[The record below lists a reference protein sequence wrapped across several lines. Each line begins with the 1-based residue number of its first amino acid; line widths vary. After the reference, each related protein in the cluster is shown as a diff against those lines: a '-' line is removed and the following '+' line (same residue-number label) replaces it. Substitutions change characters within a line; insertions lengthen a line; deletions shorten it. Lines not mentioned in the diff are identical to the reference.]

1 MSLKNTYG
9 FSGSL
14 LDAVSSVLKEEKCL
28 CDCGKSPCEKC
39 GKDHHEMDEGYVSHA
54 QRKAVWASRNDEK
67 KNKIKEE
74 VTLDEKHTVSHE
86 KSRSGGYR
94 AKLMDK
100 DGKISYLGSTSYHD
114 PKHAEGEAKAYI
126 DNWKSDRAVIAYRS
140 KAKEAGHVKEE
151 VEDLDELSKS
161 TLSSYAKKAVDD
173 VSYHSSRGG
182 ARFRFSA
189 GGKESKDPTS
199 LRHDKIATK
208 RQAGVEKAINRLT
221 KEEVEDL
228 DELKTSTIKSYT
240 KKAVSSSMTGQ
251 GGEKRVQGIGR
262 AMDKLSARKKEEGE
276 RGRFI
281 PKFGKAANEQV
292 ESEDAELLDELKTS
306 TIKSYTKKAVS
317 SSMSG
322 EGGEKRVQGIGRA
335 MDKLSARKK
344 EEGER
349 GRYIPSF
356 KKASNEEVELQDE
369 VINERI
375 QDKTYPYQA
384 NQAAT
389 SMVTLVAMLRYL
401 KATGMLQKLMK
412 EDIELAGV
420 FFGEEVRD
428 EMYDFMEA
436 NKSAFMIM
444 HKPEPKKSDP
454 DSDEHEDAYKPASG
468 KDQPHVMN
476 QLAGAADAGGRHIDT
491 AKGKRYVS
499 GSTAKKLHGA
509 LMRAKPEERAKLSS
523 NLYKNSHSAIEKDH
537 ADAVKRGVKPPAEKK
552 GRGRPKKVQ

>member
-9 FSGSL
+9 FSASL
-14 LDAVSSVLKEEKCL
+14 LDAIRGVVSEAKCK
-28 CDCGKSPCEKC
+28 CDCGKSPCETC
-39 GKDHHEMDEGYVSHA
+39 GKDHHNM
-54 QRKAVWASRNDEK
+54 
-67 KNKIKEE
+67 KEE
-74 VTLDEKHTVSHE
+74 IALDEKHTVGHE
-86 KSRSGGYR
+86 KSGSGGYR

-100 DGKISYLGSTSYHD
+100 DGKTSYLGSTSYHD

-126 DNWKSDRAVIAYRS
+126 DNWKSARAVNAYRS
-140 KAKEAGHVKEE
+140 KAKEAGHV
-151 VEDLDELSKS
+151 
-161 TLSSYAKKAVDD
+161 
-173 VSYHSSRGG
+173 
-182 ARFRFSA
+182 
-189 GGKESKDPTS
+189 
-199 LRHDKIATK
+199 
-208 RQAGVEKAINRLT
+208 

-281 PKFGKAANEQV
+281 PKFGKA
-292 ESEDAELLDELKTS
+292 
-306 TIKSYTKKAVS
+306 
-317 SSMSG
+317 
-322 EGGEKRVQGIGRA
+322 
-335 MDKLSARKK
+335 
-344 EEGER
+344 
-349 GRYIPSF
+349 
-356 KKASNEEVELQDE
+356 SNEEIEVEDE
-369 VINERI
+369 VIAERAL
-375 QDKTYPYQA
+375 DKTYPFKA
-384 NQAAT
+384 NDLSST
-389 SMVTLVAMLRYL
+389 MVTLRAMLRYL
-401 KATGMLQKLMK
+401 AATGVLKKLMK

-428 EMYDFMEA
+428 EMHAFMEA

>member
-9 FSGSL
+9 FSDSL
-14 LDAVSSVLKEEKCL
+14 LDAIKSVVSEEKCK
-28 CDCGKSPCEKC
+28 CDCGKSPCESC
-39 GKDHHEMDEGYVSHA
+39 GKDHHKMDEGYASDA
-54 QRKAVWASRNDEK
+54 QRKAAWASKNEK
-67 KNKIKEE
+67 KKKMKEE

-86 KSRSGGYR
+86 KSSSGGYR

-126 DNWKSDRAVIAYRS
+126 DNWKSDRAVNAYRS
-140 KAKEAGHVKEE
+140 KAKEAGHV
-151 VEDLDELSKS
+151 
-161 TLSSYAKKAVDD
+161 
-173 VSYHSSRGG
+173 
-182 ARFRFSA
+182 
-189 GGKESKDPTS
+189 
-199 LRHDKIATK
+199 
-208 RQAGVEKAINRLT
+208 

-335 MDKLSARKK
+335 MDKLSSRKK

-349 GRYIPSF
+349 GRFIPKF
-356 KKASNEEVELQDE
+356 GKASNEEVEVEDE
-369 VINERI
+369 VIAERAL
-375 QDKTYPYQA
+375 DKTYPFKA
-384 NQAAT
+384 NDFT
-389 SMVTLVAMLRYL
+389 PTMVTLRAMLRYL
-401 KATGMLQKLMK
+401 AATGVLKKIMK
-412 EDIELAGV
+412 EDIELAGI
-420 FFGEEVRD
+420 FFGEEARD
-428 EMYDFMEA
+428 EMYAFMEA

-444 HKPEPKKSDP
+444 HKDDPKKSDP
-454 DSDEHEDAYKPASG
+454 DSDDHEDAYKPASG

-537 ADAVKRGVKPPAEKK
+537 ADAVKRGIKPPAEKK

>member
-14 LDAVSSVLKEEKCL
+14 LDAVSGVLKEEKCL

-74 VTLDEKHTVSHE
+74 V
-86 KSRSGGYR
+86 
-94 AKLMDK
+94 
-100 DGKISYLGSTSYHD
+100 
-114 PKHAEGEAKAYI
+114 
-126 DNWKSDRAVIAYRS
+126 
-140 KAKEAGHVKEE
+140 
-151 VEDLDELSKS
+151 
-161 TLSSYAKKAVDD
+161 
-173 VSYHSSRGG
+173 
-182 ARFRFSA
+182 
-189 GGKESKDPTS
+189 
-199 LRHDKIATK
+199 
-208 RQAGVEKAINRLT
+208 
-221 KEEVEDL
+221 EDL

-262 AMDKLSARKKEEGE
+262 AMDKLSARKKEE
-276 RGRFI
+276 
-281 PKFGKAANEQV
+281 
-292 ESEDAELLDELKTS
+292 S
-306 TIKSYTKKAVS
+306 
-317 SSMSG
+317 
-322 EGGEKRVQGIGRA
+322 
-335 MDKLSARKK
+335 
-344 EEGER
+344 ER

-356 KKASNEEVELQDE
+356 KKASNEEVESQDE
-369 VINERI
+369 VINEKI
-375 QDKTYPYQA
+375 QDKMYPYQA

-444 HKPEPKKSDP
+444 HKDDPKKSDP
-454 DSDEHEDAYKPASG
+454 DSDDHEDAYKPASG